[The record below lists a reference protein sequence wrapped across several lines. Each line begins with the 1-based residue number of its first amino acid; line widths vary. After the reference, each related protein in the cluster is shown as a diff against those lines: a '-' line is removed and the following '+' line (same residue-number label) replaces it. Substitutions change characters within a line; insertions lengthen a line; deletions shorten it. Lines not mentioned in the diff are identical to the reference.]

1 MRTLSDL
8 LIGWGPMLLLIG
20 VWIYFIRRSG
30 GMKQG
35 QYFEQVR
42 GYMDEHIA
50 ETKRINANLER
61 IASALESRDAGS
73 GVIAKGD
80 TGSVRS

>member
-1 MRTLSDL
+1 MRTLIEF
-8 LIGWGPMLLLIG
+8 LISWGPMLLLIG

-42 GYMDEHIA
+42 SYMSEHIA
-50 ETKRINANLER
+50 ETKRLNTNLER
-61 IASALESRDAGS
+61 IASVLEARNANT
-73 GVIAKGD
+73 VTAKNGD
-80 TGSVRS
+80 E